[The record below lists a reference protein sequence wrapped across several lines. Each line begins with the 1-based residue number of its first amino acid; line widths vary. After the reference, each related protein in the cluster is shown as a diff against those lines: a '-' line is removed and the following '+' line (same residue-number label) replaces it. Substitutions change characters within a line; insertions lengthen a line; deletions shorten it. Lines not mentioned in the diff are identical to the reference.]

1 MPFTLRDIE
10 MRSTPAYPSPAC
22 YPPTTDL
29 GINPESRDSPQ
40 VQPTTSPMANISTP
54 IVPRARPQQALRYAI
69 FAVILV
75 GAILLISRSV
85 LGPEHIP
92 DFGKISNTK
101 EKKTAFFEYLAPRI
115 AAANAPILEQ
125 RKKIQKI
132 RVQVAEDGDPGWLDT
147 RYLRKSLAQYEFEVP
162 EEIELSHVDDLLTR
176 ADIIPPSL
184 IMAQAA
190 NESAWGTSRFA
201 KLGNNF
207 FGMRTYTPGTGIV
220 PKRRAAGATWEV
232 AAYDSVSEG
241 IGAYIQTLNTNK
253 AYLQL
258 RLIRRELRR
267 KEKEVGG
274 SALAGG
280 LLRYSEKGHEY
291 ISIVRSMIRSNNLST
306 YDTK

>member
-1 MPFTLRDIE
+1 
-10 MRSTPAYPSPAC
+10 MRRAIVGLIAIGIVFW
-22 YPPTTDL
+22 L
-29 GINPESRDSPQ
+29 GR
-40 VQPTTSPMANISTP
+40 MM
-54 IVPRARPQQALRYAI
+54 
-69 FAVILV
+69 F
-75 GAILLISRSV
+75 
-85 LGPEHIP
+85 GPEHIP
-92 DFGKISNTK
+92 EFGKISNSK

-115 AAANAPILEQ
+115 AEANAPILEH
-125 RKKIQKI
+125 RKKLLKL
-132 RVQVAEDGDPGWLDT
+132 REQVAEDGDAGWLDN
-147 RYLRKSLAQYEFEVP
+147 RWLKKMMVHYEFEVP

-220 PKRRAAGATWEV
+220 PKRRAKGATWEV

-241 IGAYIQTLNTNK
+241 IGAFIHTLNTNP

-267 KEKEVGG
+267 KDSEIGG

-291 ISIVRSMIRSNNLST
+291 ISIVRSMIRSNNLGQ
-306 YDTK
+306 YDSK

>member
-1 MPFTLRDIE
+1 MANT
-10 MRSTPAYPSPAC
+10 STPF
-22 YPPTTDL
+22 
-29 GINPESRDSPQ
+29 
-40 VQPTTSPMANISTP
+40 
-54 IVPRARPQQALRYAI
+54 VPRARPQQAFR
-69 FAVILV
+69 FAVIAVIAV
-75 GAILLISRSV
+75 GAILLLSR
-85 LGPEHIP
+85 LFFGAEHIP
-92 DFGKISNTK
+92 DFGKISNSK

-125 RKKIQKI
+125 REKLQKI
-132 RVQVAEDGDPGWLDT
+132 REQVAEDGNPGWLDT
-147 RYLRKSLAQYEFEVP
+147 RYLRKALVQFEFEVP
-162 EEIELSHVDDLLTR
+162 EEIELSHVDDLLSR
-176 ADIIPPSL
+176 ADISPPSL

-207 FGMRTYTPGTGIV
+207 FGMRTYTPGAGIV

-258 RLIRRELRR
+258 RLIRREQRR
-267 KEKEVGG
+267 KDQTISGN
-274 SALAGG
+274 ALAGG

-291 ISIVRSMIRSNNLST
+291 ISIVRSMIRSNNLAT
-306 YDTK
+306 YDSK